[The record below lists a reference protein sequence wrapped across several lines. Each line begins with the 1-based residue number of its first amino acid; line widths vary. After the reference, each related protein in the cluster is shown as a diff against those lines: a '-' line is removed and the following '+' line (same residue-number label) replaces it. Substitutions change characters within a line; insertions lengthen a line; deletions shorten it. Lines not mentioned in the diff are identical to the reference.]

1 MALYELGGDH
11 TLAPVQLSSFTDLG
25 VYERKHLQQALR
37 ANITAITPGVRTMVL
52 AEEFGDWVGAN
63 RRIDLLCLDED
74 AKLVVVE
81 LKREDGAHMELQAL
95 RYAAMISTMNFNQAV
110 EAHRKYLAQQNS
122 ALDAEQGIRAFL
134 GKEEGTVALDETVRV
149 VLAAS
154 SFNQELTTSVLW
166 LNRQGLDVRCV
177 QIRPHQLDQR
187 VLLDVQQLIP
197 LPEAAQYQVAVR
209 EKAQEQ
215 AAARSYDRTLARY
228 DLSIGEKS
236 FAGIA
241 GRRVLHLVVAEALRL
256 GLSPKQISQA
266 IPSRS
271 DTVFLSTMGRLNESE
286 FVQAMRGQSSGYFT
300 QDTALFHIQDR
311 TYALAKRW
319 GDQVMEAVDQV
330 LAVLPEGA
338 DIVYVSAMAA
348 GAVASVHIGGYIV
361 ERDEN
366 TTISVSKDG
375 VTVSPVLPVLRQLAA
390 QLGVSIR
397 NGAGGAM
404 NTRQLGTKLIQAA
417 QTSREGE

>member
-1 MALYELGGDH
+1 MALYELSGDH
-11 TLAPVQLSSFTDLG
+11 TLDPVQLSSFTDLG
-25 VYERKHLQQALR
+25 VYERSHLQRALR

-95 RYAAMISTMNFNQAV
+95 RYAAMISTMSFSQAV
-110 EAHRKYLAQQNS
+110 EAHRKYLSQQKS
-122 ALDAEQGIRAFL
+122 ELDAELGIRAFL

-154 SFNQELTTSVLW
+154 NFNQELTTSVLW
-166 LNRQGLDVRCV
+166 LNRQGLDLRCV

-209 EKAQEQ
+209 ERAQEQ

-256 GLSPKQISQA
+256 GISPKQISEA
-266 IPSRS
+266 IPWRS
-271 DTVFLSTMGRLNESE
+271 DTVFLSSVGRLNETE

-300 QDTALFHIQDR
+300 QDAALFHIENQ

-330 LAVLPEGA
+330 LAVLPEGT
-338 DIVYVSAMAA
+338 DIVYASAMTA
-348 GAVASVHIGGYIV
+348 GACATVEVGGYII
-361 ERDEN
+361 ERDES

-375 VTVSPVLPVLRQLAA
+375 VTVSPALPILRQLAN
-390 QLGVSIR
+390 QLGVSIHNR
-397 NGAGGAM
+397 MGGTM
-404 NTRQLGTKLIQAA
+404 NTRQLGAKVIQAA
-417 QTSREGE
+417 QSSVEGA